1 VGLIFIAGLL
11 WWQLGFTD
19 AEVHPRFG
27 ACCWVMGTWMFFPVF
42 GATGAFMGDRP
53 VLEKELKVGCYSLPA
68 YYIARTL
75 LTLPIEWIWPVL
87 WTTSVFWMTNLNP
100 AFLVYVTVICLVILD
115 YSCFQAIGLV
125 IAASNMP
132 MHRAATLSILLITYF
147 FGWSGLLMDMHR
159 LPVWI
164 SWAGDLNVFRSAVNL
179 MFRVVTDNLEH
190 SCGEA
195 YSGGDVAKANLGCQD
210 GVISPAEARLR
221 MGILREPLIDLAL
234 MGGALVLCR
243 FFAYVLLRRSLRVAI
258 DGVGSKSAL
267 PESSPAPTSKPKSA
281 DEVV

>member
-1 VGLIFIAGLL
+1 
-11 WWQLGFTD
+11 
-19 AEVHPRFG
+19 
-27 ACCWVMGTWMFFPVF
+27 
-42 GATGAFMGDRP
+42 
-53 VLEKELKVGCYSLPA
+53 
-68 YYIARTL
+68 
-75 LTLPIEWIWPVL
+75 
-87 WTTSVFWMTNLNP
+87 MTNLNP
-100 AFLVYVTVICLVILD
+100 AFLVYATVICLVILD

-179 MFRVVTDNLEH
+179 MFRLVTGNLEH
-190 SCGEA
+190 SCGEP
-195 YSGGDVAKANLGCQD
+195 YSGGDVANASLGCED

-243 FFAYVLLRRSLRVAI
+243 LFAYILLRRSLTVAI